1 MINISHLVVNGCSF
15 TYGQGLENREESN
28 WPALLSKKLGVPVI
42 NLANMGAGCDR
53 IFRTTHEY
61 FIKDVGNNNNP
72 FYIIAFSGAL
82 RREEWQVEFNDF
94 YNVNLCDPV
103 NNLSRALIDNMD
115 EKGLLS
121 YERKK
126 YVFWSSVI
134 SLFKAYNI
142 PYLTTDYMPTTT
154 YDDGVIRSLLPE
166 TYDYCINDPN
176 KLEDFNKLTNDF
188 SKLPCGHDDY
198 PAQEFLANY
207 CYSKI
212 IKKYKA
218 VYVTN
223 NVYTK
228 QI

>member
-1 MINISHLVVNGCSF
+1 MIQISHLVTNGCSF
-15 TYGQGLENREESN
+15 TFGQGLENREETN
-28 WPALLSKKLGVPVI
+28 WPALLAKKLDVPLV
-42 NLANMGAGCDR
+42 NLAAPGAGCDR

-61 FIKDVGNNNNP
+61 FIKDLSNNSRP
-72 FYIIAFSGAL
+72 FYIIAWSGAL
-82 RREEWQVEFNDF
+82 RREEFQVECNDF

-103 NNLSRALIDNMD
+103 NDLSKALIDNMN

-142 PYLTTDYMPTTT
+142 PYLTTDYMPTTI
-154 YDDGVIRSLLPE
+154 YHNGVIRSLLPE

-176 KLEDFNKLTNDF
+176 KLEDFNNLTNDF